1 MTFAVDARDET
12 AATRAA
18 IIDASIIHRAGAG
31 VDDASTT
38 PVRPS
43 VRPSVFEVRNL
54 GTVDARER
62 LEATPSDR
70 GAMIELRASVAKRDH
85 QTGLRLSCVALA
97 RPDEGASAGATRTTG
112 ADGSVGAPVN
122 DAGVGAENDGCTPT
136 TTATTD
142 DNERFLS
149 TLVERGSELV
159 VVGFWESR
167 DAFDPLPALHLLS
180 SASGGTPVFK
190 AVPSEACEAKER
202 EEIESLHFEM
212 CAENKSAVVQ
222 VVGQDGRASELH
234 LVAVPSEEGDDE
246 EQAGGEGTAGRRTR
260 FVAFKTEQMA
270 PVYAAPLLVHN
281 RLVVVFD
288 LDETL
293 VQATTLHLLDRR
305 IEQAR
310 AKLVSLMKFDFS
322 NPRLSEVMKDE
333 MKKDRAST
341 EQSLRRL
348 QIDRNMLFQYV
359 TEAAITVNGR
369 RSVTIPE
376 IEQLPDGQQRLRNVI
391 RVPSPHIKGSMCVF
405 TMINPADPS
414 TAVLMHVRPGWEE
427 LKNYLAGSDRNRS
440 KRAEVFVC
448 TMALKDYA
456 REVCRILD
464 PFNIVFDP
472 MQLDGRLKNVK
483 AEELKSI
490 SKTCGLHFPRELT
503 VIVDDRTAVWEA
515 EAQPHILAVT
525 PFMPYGDVGAPM
537 GQNESGGSGGTLGT
551 VQSMLET
558 LRLRWHMDYE
568 KFAVKARAHVH
579 QTADHGVVRPSKE
592 ATNDGA
598 STRENADDETDAN
611 KEEDVLKRAHN
622 RKKSERLFYPPDA
635 GELLKPLMD
644 LEAKEAAVGIASA
657 GGAARAAGGSGS
669 RLAAALGAL
678 DRHQTVKMQNAKL
691 KAQAEAKED
700 SDAEEEGHEE
710 KEHQPKFRHIDMST
724 IEEETAAQEARA
736 AKLARQEAEHAEA
749 ERVLSMKTPASK
761 KVAKTSPTKQSPKTL
776 SGKKRSRD
784 YSSETDSD
792 EDEPE
797 SESEPEPE
805 SDLEAEEEE
814 ELDDYGDDA
823 EDDNDDEDE
832 DEENAF
838 EEEAEEEEE
847 APPPKTTA
855 KVNAKPMPK
864 ANAKAK
870 AKPTPPK
877 PKPKPKAKV
886 KTTPTKTVEKK
897 KPTAAKK
904 KEKVFR
910 EGTRAS
916 RRLSQSH

>member
-1 MTFAVDARDET
+1 
-12 AATRAA
+12 
-18 IIDASIIHRAGAG
+18 
-31 VDDASTT
+31 
-38 PVRPS
+38 
-43 VRPSVFEVRNL
+43 
-54 GTVDARER
+54 
-62 LEATPSDR
+62 
-70 GAMIELRASVAKRDH
+70 MIELRASVAKRDH
-85 QTGLRLSCVALA
+85 QTGLRLSCAALA
-97 RPDEGASAGATRTTG
+97 RPDEGAGAGATRTNG
-112 ADGSVGAPVN
+112 SDGSVGAVVNAADAGERAVN
-122 DAGVGAENDGCTPT
+122 DEKTPTTTTTTTTT
-136 TTATTD
+136 TTATTTN

-149 TLVERGSELV
+149 TLVERGGELV

-180 SASGGTPVFK
+180 SASGGTPAFK

-202 EEIESLHFEM
+202 EELESLHFEM

-222 VVGQDGRASELH
+222 VVGEDGRASELH
-234 LVAVPSEEGDDE
+234 LVAVPSGAEAEEE
-246 EQAGGEGTAGRRTR
+246 EAEGEGTSGRRTR
-260 FVAFKTEQMA
+260 FMAFKTEQMA

-310 AKLVSLMKFDFS
+310 AKLMSLMKFDFS

-348 QIDRNMLFQYV
+348 QIDRSMLFQYV

-490 SKTCGLHFPRELT
+490 SKTCGSHFPRELT

-579 QTADHGVVRPSKE
+579 QTADHGVVRPPKNVTE
-592 ATNDGA
+592 ATDDGA
-598 STRENADDETDAN
+598 STRENADDEADAN
-611 KEEDVLKRAHN
+611 KEDDALKRAHN

-644 LEAKEAAVGIASA
+644 LEAKDAAAGIASA

-691 KAQAEAKED
+691 KAQAEAEAKED
-700 SDAEEEGHEE
+700 SDAEEEAQEE

-736 AKLARQEAEHAEA
+736 AKMAKQEAERAEA

-761 KVAKTSPTKQSPKTL
+761 KVAKTSPTKKSPTTL
-776 SGKKRSRD
+776 SGKKRSRG
-784 YSSETDSD
+784 YSSDTDSD

-805 SDLEAEEEE
+805 SESEADDDEEEE
-814 ELDDYGDDA
+814 VDDYGDDA
-823 EDDNDDEDE
+823 EDDDEDDEDE
-832 DEENAF
+832 DEEDAF
-838 EEEAEEEEE
+838 DDKEEEADEEEE
-847 APPPKTTA
+847 ATPPKA
-855 KVNAKPMPK
+855 K
-864 ANAKAK
+864 
-870 AKPTPPK
+870 TK
-877 PKPKPKAKV
+877 PKPKPKAKSTPPKPKPKRKPKAKA
-886 KTTPTKTVEKK
+886 KTTTKMAAAKK
-897 KPTAAKK
+897 KPAAKK

>member
-1 MTFAVDARDET
+1 MTPPQTLTTIDGRP
-12 AATRAA
+12 AT
-18 IIDASIIHRAGAG
+18 
-31 VDDASTT
+31 
-38 PVRPS
+38 
-43 VRPSVFEVRNL
+43 
-54 GTVDARER
+54 
-62 LEATPSDR
+62 
-70 GAMIELRASVAKRDH
+70 MIELRASVAKRGH
-85 QTGLRLSCVALA
+85 QTGLRLSCAALA
-97 RPDEGASAGATRTTG
+97 RPDEGAGAGATRTNVNDD
-112 ADGSVGAPVN
+112 DGSVGVVVNAGERAVN
-122 DAGVGAENDGCTPT
+122 DEKIPT
-136 TTATTD
+136 TNE
-142 DNERFLS
+142 NERFLS
-149 TLVERGSELV
+149 TLVERGGELV

-180 SASGGTPVFK
+180 SASGGTPAFK

-202 EEIESLHFEM
+202 EQIESLHFEM

-222 VVGQDGRASELH
+222 VVGEDGRASELH
-234 LVAVPSEEGDDE
+234 LVAVPSGAEADE
-246 EQAGGEGTAGRRTR
+246 EEAEGEGTTGRRTR

-310 AKLVSLMKFDFS
+310 AKLMSLMKFDFS

-348 QIDRNMLFQYV
+348 QIDRSMLFQYV

-464 PFNIVFDP
+464 PFNVVFDP

-490 SKTCGLHFPRELT
+490 SKTCGSHFPRELT

-579 QTADHGVVRPSKE
+579 QTADHGVVRPPKDATE
-592 ATNDGA
+592 ARNDGA
-598 STRENADDETDAN
+598 STRENADDEADAN
-611 KEEDVLKRAHN
+611 KEDDALKRAHN

-691 KAQAEAKED
+691 KAQAEAEAKED
-700 SDAEEEGHEE
+700 SDAEEEAHEE

-736 AKLARQEAEHAEA
+736 AKVAKQEAECAEA

-761 KVAKTSPTKQSPKTL
+761 KVAKTSPTKKSPTTL
-776 SGKKRSRD
+776 SGKKRSRG
-784 YSSETDSD
+784 YSSDTDSD

-805 SDLEAEEEE
+805 SESEADDEEEV
-814 ELDDYGDDA
+814 DDYGDDA
-823 EDDNDDEDE
+823 EDDDEDDEEE
-832 DEENAF
+832 DEEEDEEDAF
-838 EEEAEEEEE
+838 DDNEEEVDEEEE
-847 APPPKTTA
+847 APPPPK
-855 KVNAKPMPK
+855 AKPKP
-864 ANAKAK
+864 KAK
-870 AKPTPPK
+870 AKPKPKAKSTPPKPKPKAKSTPPK
-877 PKPKPKAKV
+877 PKPKPKAKA
-886 KTTPTKTVEKK
+886 KTTTAATK
-897 KPTAAKK
+897 KPAAKK